1 MTSPLSPFASWLRDK
16 LHRGEVEVPEY
27 KPELTSAE
35 KKKLKRDEMAA
46 RAYEREYA
54 GKEVKLE
61 ADARR
66 RERAELLHR
75 EKQLELQLARLE
87 RERAEVREMAL
98 GLMSP
103 IGAEGGI
110 RHAEDLP
117 VAAPTPSS
125 AKRGIPALRGIP
137 EQLRFAN
144 EFQES
149 GSPQPVRK
157 APTGYRN
164 AGLDGGSVYVAHHDT
179 SVRDKPVAR
188 GLASG
193 SVPVVPTGKA
203 GATSTAARL
212 RAEHS
217 RGIVG
222 GPKPAIGGRM
232 IHSVDLV
239 KPASGGKK

>member
-1 MTSPLSPFASWLRDK
+1 MSSPLSPFAKFLQGK
-16 LHRGEVEVPEY
+16 LLRGEIEESTY

-35 KKKLKRDEMAA
+35 KKKLKRDKMAA
-46 RAYEREYA
+46 RAYEREA
-54 GKEVKLE
+54 QGKEAKLVL
-61 ADARR
+61 DAQR

-75 EKQLELQLARLE
+75 EQQLAIEIARME

-98 GLMSP
+98 SLASP

-110 RHAEDLP
+110 RHVEDLP
-117 VAAPTPSS
+117 VGAPAPSS
-125 AKRGIPALRGIP
+125 AKRLLPSLRGTA

-164 AGLDGGSVYVAHHDT
+164 AGLGGESVYVAHHET
-179 SVRDKPVAR
+179 GVRDKPVAR
-188 GLASG
+188 GLAGG

-203 GATSTAARL
+203 GATSTLARA
-212 RAEHS
+212 RAEAS

-222 GPKPAIGGRM
+222 GPKPAVGGRM
-232 IHSVDLV
+232 VFSADLV
-239 KPASGGKK
+239 GGKKK